1 MNNDKN
7 SSVMIS
13 TVPATASSTSNSIA
27 AAVANEEM
35 EMRKRKN
42 RLEQNRVSARES
54 RKRKKMMIEDL
65 QRSVALLSNEN
76 RLLNQQHQLLKHQLA
91 QVVSGWIVVDWMLF
105 FLFGLFEELIF
116 WFICLFCVI
125 MRLIVFNVNI
135 I

>member
-13 TVPATASSTSNSIA
+13 TAPATASSTSNSIA
-27 AAVANEEM
+27 AAAANEEM

-91 QVVSGWIVVDWMLF
+91 QVVSGWIVVGWMLF

-116 WFICLFCVI
+116 GLFGSFVSLCV
-125 MRLIVFNVNI
+125 
-135 I
+135 